1 MREIILSIN
10 NNHITSS
17 TDCAGYKGEHNA
29 TYLKFELPDELQK
42 SNYKYQANIALPND
56 ITATVTLTDMT
67 LPLTSALTACEGII
81 QIQLVITETN
91 ALIYKSGTTNLK
103 IKQSLAPTAV
113 IGGGSG
119 IENVMV
125 NEEGNLIITL
135 SGGKEINAGYVK
147 GDKGDTGDTYTL
159 SEEDKQVV
167 ADKLSNDIIKGII
180 EHNTSALDIP
190 EGTTQIAD
198 YQFQN
203 NANLRKVVIPN
214 SLEVI
219 GTDAFQ
225 GCFRLT
231 GIDGMRGVKEVKT
244 HAFLECTSLTDVEFP
259 EALEVVGAG
268 AFQSCLTLR
277 SENLIL
283 PNCKKVLEYAFN
295 GCGFTG
301 KLDLSSCEEI
311 YANTFVGCDFSKLIL
326 SNKLKIFNR
335 DALNTCRNLEFVDL
349 GEDFNCNGF
358 NLSMSAKYSVETLVG
373 VLNSLKNRV
382 GETAYILY
390 LGATN
395 LAKLTDEHKA
405 IATNK
410 NWVLA

>member
-1 MREIILSIN
+1 MYI
-10 NNHITSS
+10 
-17 TDCAGYKGEHNA
+17 
-29 TYLKFELPDELQK
+29 
-42 SNYKYQANIALPND
+42 ND
-56 ITATVTLTDMT
+56 I
-67 LPLTSALTACEGII
+67 PFF
-81 QIQLVITETN
+81 N
-91 ALIYKSGTTNLK
+91 NSGVSGN
-103 IKQSLAPTAV
+103 
-113 IGGGSG
+113 GGS
-119 IENVMV
+119 
-125 NEEGNLIITL
+125 
-135 SGGKEINAGYVK
+135 SGGF
-147 GDKGDTGDTYTL
+147 
-159 SEEDKQVV
+159 SEEDKE
-167 ADKLSNDIIKGII
+167 NIIEIIKKVSDDRIKQLI
-180 EHNTSALDIP
+180 EHNTTALEIP
-190 EGTTQIAD
+190 DGTIKISD

-203 NANLRKVVIPN
+203 NSELRRVVIPD

-219 GTDAFQ
+219 GNGAFQ

-259 EALEVVGAG
+259 EALEIVGAG
-268 AFQSCLTLR
+268 AFQNCSTLR
-277 SENLIL
+277 SEDLIL

-301 KLDLSSCEEI
+301 KLDLSSCKEI
-311 YANTFVGCDFSKLIL
+311 GANAFVGCDFSTLIL
-326 SNKLKIFNR
+326 SKELEVCNR
-335 DALNTCRNLEFVDL
+335 NAFSTCRNIKSVEL
-349 GEDFNCNGF
+349 GENFNCNGF
-358 NLSMSAKYSVETLVG
+358 DLSMCDLAVEVLVG